1 MDPQSSVV
9 SFPFSI
15 NQWQRLSVF
24 AVVYFFIDNL
34 RRLINGFIYLI
45 PALAINYSHVKD
57 NALLLLCG
65 VAVVNAFFSIAT
77 YKRFR
82 FKLTQ
87 DKLIIQSGVFKRE
100 MLDLPYEKVQSVN
113 IIQPFFFRFSG
124 HAAAQLDSAGS
135 VQTEAVLAALSLNDA
150 QSIKR
155 IVMKTAMKA
164 SDENA
169 MPVSDDTVS
178 SENQDQILNKRHL
191 QDLIIHGIS
200 NNRMWLFLGFAAPF
214 FKQISSYLEQWL
226 SNQGLMLSQLVGEAG
241 AAWWQFALYGLTLLT
256 ISACI
261 VALFSVF
268 GAILTFYNYT
278 LIKSGNRYIRRSG
291 LFSVQEVS
299 IQHSRLQEVVMNQDW
314 LDVVLKRVNFYYV
327 QNKTGRVRAD
337 DLKSTQK
344 VLVPSV
350 TQQQALTL
358 MQEAMVDNQLTSL
371 VFRGISARYLLSRY
385 AFRLLP
391 AFLLSSAICYHAT
404 SLSPMIIN
412 ISVFCVLTGLV
423 YLRYKRWGIASDETF
438 IYVKSGLIGKKVR
451 CFERFKLQQVSLK
464 QTIFMRAKHLSTLE
478 FVLASGSIYIPFLHQ
493 KHAHALAQSTLQS
506 SLSSV
511 KSWM

>member
-214 FKQISSYLEQWL
+214 FKQISSYLEQ
-226 SNQGLMLSQLVGEAG
+226 SGLNAFSTGRRGRCGM
-241 AAWWQFALYGLTLLT
+241 
-256 ISACI
+256 
-261 VALFSVF
+261 VAVRIIWINTAYHFSVHRCVVF
-268 GAILTFYNYT
+268 
-278 LIKSGNRYIRRSG
+278 RIRRY
-291 LFSVQEVS
+291 FNF
-299 IQHSRLQEVVMNQDW
+299 LQ
-314 LDVVLKRVNFYYV
+314 LH
-327 QNKTGRVRAD
+327 
-337 DLKSTQK
+337 
-344 VLVPSV
+344 P
-350 TQQQALTL
+350 
-358 MQEAMVDNQLTSL
+358 
-371 VFRGISARYLLSRY
+371 
-385 AFRLLP
+385 
-391 AFLLSSAICYHAT
+391 H
-404 SLSPMIIN
+404 
-412 ISVFCVLTGLV
+412 
-423 YLRYKRWGIASDETF
+423 
-438 IYVKSGLIGKKVR
+438 KVR
-451 CFERFKLQQVSLK
+451 KSLHS
-464 QTIFMRAKHLSTLE
+464 QEWFIQCTGNEYST
-478 FVLASGSIYIPFLHQ
+478 
-493 KHAHALAQSTLQS
+493 
-506 SLSSV
+506 
-511 KSWM
+511 